1 MLLRREGPYV
11 KKPKED
17 LHSIMTGI
25 RQWKG
30 HVHLEIGKPLT
41 PEEIHEASLC
51 EKNDRYQAIRHA
63 VDRRIIEG
71 YRLWKTN
78 YMAHDLLNG
87 KAEFLDAGKYDA
99 RELADFMKYMAHKLG
114 KLERR
119 LDQAELRKI
128 FLGIYAGPVDAKRS
142 L

>member
-1 MLLRREGPYV
+1 M
-11 KKPKED
+11 
-17 LHSIMTGI
+17 
-25 RQWKG
+25 
-30 HVHLEIGKPLT
+30 
-41 PEEIHEASLC
+41 
-51 EKNDRYQAIRHA
+51 
-63 VDRRIIEG
+63 DRRSIEG